1 MKGEGKSEI
10 TTDASAGGAAVPAVS
25 AVFFVWML
33 AAVAAAAAA
42 AAPGAEASV
51 LIARLFSPFLTDFNR
66 CILRF
71 LPFGLK
77 LFP

>member
-1 MKGEGKSEI
+1 MESKSEI
-10 TTDASAGGAAVPAVS
+10 TTDASAGGAAVAAVS

-33 AAVAAAAAA
+33 AAEAAAA

-51 LIARLFSPFLTDFNR
+51 LIARLFSPSLTDFNR

>member
-42 AAPGAEASV
+42 APGAEASV
-51 LIARLFSPFLTDFNR
+51 LIARLFSPFLTDVNR

>member
-33 AAVAAAAAA
+33 AAVAAAAA

>member
-10 TTDASAGGAAVPAVS
+10 TTDASAGGAAVAAVS

-33 AAVAAAAAA
+33 AAVAAAAA